1 MEYDE
6 SEVFINEE
14 VEFSIDDK
22 DYLWVGSYEVHQY
35 GEESTWDCMGM
46 SEVEINILSTIR
58 LCEHDGDDW
67 FNITPERDHMHGL
80 VEQIIKNL

>member
-1 MEYDE
+1 MNE

-14 VEFSIDDK
+14 IEFSIDEK
-22 DYLWVGSYEVHQY
+22 DYLWVGSYEVHQF

-46 SEVEINILSTIR
+46 GEVEINILSTIR

-67 FNITPERDHMHGL
+67 NNITPTQYHMHGL
-80 VEQIIKNL
+80 IEQIMKGL

>member
-1 MEYDE
+1 MED

-22 DYLWVGSYEVHQY
+22 DYLWVGSYEVHQF
-35 GEESTWDCMGM
+35 GEESTMDCMGM
-46 SEVEINILSTIR
+46 WETEINILSTIR

-67 FNITPERDHMHGL
+67 FNITPTQDHMNGL
-80 VEQIIKNL
+80 IEQIIRGL

>member
-1 MEYDE
+1 MDE

-22 DYLWVGSYEVHQY
+22 DYLWVGSYEVHQF
-35 GEESTWDCMGM
+35 GEPSTWDCMGM
-46 SEVEINILSTIR
+46 SETEINILSTLR

-67 FNITPERDHMHGL
+67 INITPTSDHMYGL
-80 VEQIIKNL
+80 IEHIMKSL